1 MHYQI
6 SNQNSSVRFP
16 LNPCLDLHMQVGK
29 KKNELCIEFVNPLT
43 VLDMNGK

>member
-1 MHYQI
+1 MLGFTHA
-6 SNQNSSVRFP
+6 S
-16 LNPCLDLHMQVGK
+16 GK